1 MSEPTRCAVC
11 HEPGTPPDL
20 AECADCG
27 KWFHL
32 VLDVR
37 SPDPGCGAATFGGN
51 CGFSFACNPCIEVAE
66 AEAATGG
73 RWRSAV
79 R

>member
-1 MSEPTRCAVC
+1 MSEPMRCAVC
-11 HEPGTPPDL
+11 GEPGTPPDL

-27 KWFHL
+27 EWFHL

-37 SPDPGCGAATFGGN
+37 STDPGCGAATVGGH

-66 AEAATGG
+66 AGAAAGG
-73 RWRSAV
+73 AWRSAV

>member
-1 MSEPTRCAVC
+1 MTEPTRCAVC
-11 HEPGTPPDL
+11 GEPGTSPDL

-27 KWFHL
+27 QWFHL

-37 SPDPGCGAATFGGN
+37 STEPGCGAATIGGN

-66 AEAATGG
+66 AEAAAGG